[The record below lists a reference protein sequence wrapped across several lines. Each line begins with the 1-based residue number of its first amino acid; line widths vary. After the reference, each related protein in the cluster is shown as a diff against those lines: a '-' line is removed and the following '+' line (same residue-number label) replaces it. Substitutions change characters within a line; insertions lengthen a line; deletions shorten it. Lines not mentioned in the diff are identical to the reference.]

1 MLYGLVCIIASM
13 DSRRIIQMLIADGW
27 YQVDQEGDHL
37 QFKHP
42 NKAGRVTIPHPVKDI
57 PEGTL
62 GSIRRQSGLTLRE
75 NLKSLKKGKE

>member
-1 MLYGLVCIIASM
+1 
-13 DSRRIIQMLIADGW
+13 MLIADGW
-27 YQVDQEGDHL
+27 YQVAQERDHL

-42 NKAGRVTIPHPVKDI
+42 DKSGRVTIPHPVKDI

-75 NLKSLKKGKE
+75 KFKSLKRGKE